1 MPEIGELGMKFI
13 ALGTSRR
20 APPEHLPFL
29 GIEQPG
35 DGANQRRLA
44 GAVLA
49 GQQHTFAGLTLEA
62 QAPKHMTITAPQV
75 NALNGQHFVSM

>member
-1 MPEIGELGMKFI
+1 MARM
-13 ALGTSRR
+13 
-20 APPEHLPFL
+20 
-29 GIEQPG
+29 
-35 DGANQRRLA
+35 QRGLA

-49 GQQHTFAGLTLEA
+49 GQQDAFSGLTLEA